1 MRSRVYVT
9 VRRPCSFLIHRG
21 ILEELGNSK
30 VKVAVM
36 LTWPRGSRTRQGPS
50 VHLDKTKD
58 YTFKAKDRTK
68 DLRQEAKDRTKE

>member
-21 ILEELGNSK
+21 ILEKLGNSK

-36 LTWPRGSRTRQGPS
+36 LTWPRGSRTRLGPS

-68 DLRQEAKDRTKE
+68 DLRHKAKDRTKE